1 MGRLRRQAIILRDL
15 ALLGFAAQVLV
26 LILHGLPL
34 GGTGQVLIC
43 TSQGLAV
50 VERGD
55 GTPLP
60 PPEDRLECLASS
72 LSLVAL
78 GVAGIILASLPM
90 PLRIGR
96 CPPIPAGTRP
106 RWSVGQTAYLRR
118 GPPVLS

>member
-50 VERGD
+50 AERGD
-55 GTPLP
+55 GAPLP
-60 PPEDRLECLASS
+60 PPEERLDCLASS
-72 LSLVAL
+72 LGMFAL
-78 GVAGIILASLPM
+78 GVAGIVLATLPM
-90 PLRIGR
+90 PLRIGP

-106 RWSVGQTAYLRR
+106 RWSMGQAAYHRR
-118 GPPVLS
+118 GPPGLP